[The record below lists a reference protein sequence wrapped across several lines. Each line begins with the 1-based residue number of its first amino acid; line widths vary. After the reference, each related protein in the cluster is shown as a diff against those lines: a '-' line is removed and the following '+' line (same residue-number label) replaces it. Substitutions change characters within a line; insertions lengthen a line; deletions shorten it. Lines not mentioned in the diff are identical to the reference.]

1 MKTSC
6 EFGNSANELSSIAY
20 DIVEEVINKHTKQ
33 RHSRVLILVII
44 ETIMRI

>member
-1 MKTSC
+1 MKISS
-6 EFGNSANELSSIAY
+6 EFGNSANAASSIAY

-44 ETIMRI
+44 ETIIRI